1 MAATRLV
8 GLGRTG
14 AEMTT
19 RSPATAVAD
28 AAVEQKFRE
37 LAEQWRRETGG
48 YSLLS
53 RIVDH
58 PAYREIVAMGE
69 MALSPIFADLQQE
82 PDHWFTALREITG
95 ADPVPEADRGRL
107 DAMRD
112 HWLQWGRE
120 NGYVS

>member
-1 MAATRLV
+1 
-8 GLGRTG
+8 
-14 AEMTT
+14 MTT

-69 MALSPIFADLQQE
+69 MALPPIFADLWRE
-82 PDHWFTALREITG
+82 PDHWFTALCEITG